1 MLVGGL
7 VSNGVGLL
15 VGLTVG
21 AKVGLDVVGFVVG
34 ADVGIGEG
42 RDVEMKF
49 GMEVGT
55 SVELSGEPLSGIGIL
70 VAVGHGCCGV
80 ESNPDGSVRHDG
92 QWMEGE
98 PVWS

>member
-49 GMEVGT
+49 GMEVGAPRLNYQA
-55 SVELSGEPLSGIGIL
+55 SHCLGLEYL
-70 VAVGHGCCGV
+70 
-80 ESNPDGSVRHDG
+80 
-92 QWMEGE
+92 
-98 PVWS
+98 